1 MIYFLAFNSRKA
13 DSPIFSYYFYF

>member
-13 DSPIFSYYFYF
+13 DSPIFKYYFYF